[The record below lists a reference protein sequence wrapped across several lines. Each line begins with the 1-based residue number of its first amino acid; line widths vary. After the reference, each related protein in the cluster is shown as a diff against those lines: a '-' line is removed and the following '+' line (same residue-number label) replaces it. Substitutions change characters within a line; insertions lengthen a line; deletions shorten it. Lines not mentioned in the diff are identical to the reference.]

1 MDEKLQG
8 QVVEQRA
15 SHATSLLSTP
25 FDAAPRHTIFT
36 PLHATPHHITPHHT
50 TPHHTIPHHATP
62 ALTSSS
68 TTPMTT
74 PAPTTTTPVPT
85 KKPCYC
91 MKSVVTE
98 LVRNN
103 ITDYIPYA
111 VSVVDISNMS
121 RPENV
126 EFTIQIELHD
136 TNETLD
142 LVANTIRNGI
152 ANMTKLEYKC
162 INITVIT
169 PRQRRLL
176 QIPNYITFLVVIT
189 ISVED
194 IPASDSDHV
203 FLLFVILIPSLFAI
217 VIVCCIIFKCCK
229 IQPPAGVNKNMS
241 CPRYEFIDNPQH
253 YEYPYDLRYIN
264 GFAQ

>member
-1 MDEKLQG
+1 
-8 QVVEQRA
+8 
-15 SHATSLLSTP
+15 
-25 FDAAPRHTIFT
+25 
-36 PLHATPHHITPHHT
+36 
-50 TPHHTIPHHATP
+50 
-62 ALTSSS
+62 
-68 TTPMTT
+68 
-74 PAPTTTTPVPT
+74 
-85 KKPCYC
+85 

-217 VIVCCIIFKCCK
+217 VILCCIVFKCC
-229 IQPPAGVNKNMS
+229 ILQPPVQTGNGNSPEASVNKNTS
-241 CPRYEFIDNPQH
+241 CPQYDLINETQH
-253 YEYPYDLRYIN
+253 YVHQYDIRDLHYMNYVHHNEY
-264 GFAQ
+264 FQV

>member
-1 MDEKLQG
+1 
-8 QVVEQRA
+8 
-15 SHATSLLSTP
+15 
-25 FDAAPRHTIFT
+25 
-36 PLHATPHHITPHHT
+36 
-50 TPHHTIPHHATP
+50 
-62 ALTSSS
+62 
-68 TTPMTT
+68 
-74 PAPTTTTPVPT
+74 
-85 KKPCYC
+85 

-189 ISVED
+189 SSVED

-217 VIVCCIIFKCCK
+217 VILCCIVVKCC
-229 IQPPAGVNKNMS
+229 ILQPPVQTGNGNSPETSVNKNTS
-241 CPRYEFIDNPQH
+241 CPQCNLINETQH
-253 YEYPYDLRYIN
+253 YVHQYDISDLHYMN
-264 GFAQ
+264 YVHHNEHFQV

>member
-1 MDEKLQG
+1 
-8 QVVEQRA
+8 
-15 SHATSLLSTP
+15 
-25 FDAAPRHTIFT
+25 
-36 PLHATPHHITPHHT
+36 
-50 TPHHTIPHHATP
+50 
-62 ALTSSS
+62 
-68 TTPMTT
+68 
-74 PAPTTTTPVPT
+74 
-85 KKPCYC
+85 

-194 IPASDSDHV
+194 IPASDSDHIL
-203 FLLFVILIPSLFAI
+203 LLFVILIPPLF
-217 VIVCCIIFKCCK
+217 VILILCIIFQRCK
-229 IQPPAGVNKNMS
+229 MQTETHHTGDGNLPGAQDEGNANSPEASVNKNKS
-241 CPRYEFIDNPQH
+241 CPRYELIDNPQH

-264 GFAQ
+264 GFA